1 MKKSRE
7 QLKAELMAKMEEVV
21 EQMLEW
27 REQGQ
32 GYTFREIEDE
42 VMMLG
47 QSIQQTL
54 TEAAIGQ
61 EEARQPVE
69 SPGCPV
75 CGMKMEDKGL
85 RTRQVR
91 GRVGKVKVERGYY
104 TCPECG
110 AGFFPSGRSAEADG
124 PAVE

>member
-42 VMMLG
+42 VMSLG
-47 QSIQQTL
+47 KNIQQTL
-54 TEAAIGQ
+54 TEAAIEQ
-61 EEARQPVE
+61 EETRQPAE
-69 SPGCPV
+69 PPGCPR
-75 CGMKMEDKGL
+75 CGEKLVDKGL

-91 GRVGKVKVERGYY
+91 GRGGKVMVERGYY
-104 TCPECG
+104 ICPKCG
-110 AGFFPSGRSAEADG
+110 QGFFPSGRSSEIDG
-124 PAVE
+124 SAVE

>member
-42 VMMLG
+42 VMRLG
-47 QSIQQTL
+47 HSVQQTL
-54 TEAAIGQ
+54 VEAAIGQ
-61 EEARQPVE
+61 EENRQPVE
-69 SPGCPV
+69 PPGCPT
-75 CGMKMEDKGL
+75 CGEQMVDKGL

-91 GRVGKVKVERGYY
+91 GRVGRVRVERGYY
-104 TCPECG
+104 TCRECG
-110 AGFFPSGRSAEADG
+110 QGFFPSGRHTEVDE

>member
-7 QLKAELMAKMEEVV
+7 QLKAELMTKMEEVV

-42 VMMLG
+42 VMLLG
-47 QSIQQTL
+47 QSVQQAL

-61 EEARQPVE
+61 EESRQPAK
-69 SPGCPV
+69 PPDCPA
-75 CGMKMEDKGL
+75 CGEKMVDKGL
-85 RTRQVR
+85 RARQVR
-91 GRVGKVKVERGYY
+91 GRGGQVTVKRGYY
-104 TCPECG
+104 TCPKCG
-110 AGFFPSGRSAEADG
+110 QGFFPSGCDAEVDE